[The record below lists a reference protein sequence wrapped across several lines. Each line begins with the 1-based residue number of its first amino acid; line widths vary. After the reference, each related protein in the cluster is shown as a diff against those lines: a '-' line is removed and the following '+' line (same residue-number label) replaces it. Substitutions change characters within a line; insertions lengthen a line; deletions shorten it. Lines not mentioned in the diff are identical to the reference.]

1 MTERRKFISA
11 LMLTTLI
18 VPVLATS
25 AAAGDYV
32 VGWEAPFLVEDYDS
46 YSSYESHCAMNER
59 GDIVVAWKQSNGSGT
74 NLYSRFYFVGEGWS
88 EAEVVEDTSAYVK
101 WRDVAIDNA
110 GNAIVVWTQ
119 FNETTT
125 FEDMWSNRYVRGVG
139 WTGPEPIEDDGTVA
153 SLHID
158 VLMVD
163 GGYAVVVWTSYVPP
177 KRVMISEYE
186 VGVGWSE
193 PSVLDDGGT
202 AEAYSPS
209 LDADGEGNI
218 IVVWCQSESVEHSI
232 WSKRYEQTSGWGDA
246 EMVADHAYFASPV
259 IAVGDGGNAMCVWR
273 HYNDT
278 SGFNE
283 VRSCAYEAG
292 VGWDAPVLLTIV
304 VYADDLAPVVDVDR
318 DGNALAAWWKD
329 SISFDEGVYSRAYDV
344 GDGWGEVMVV
354 AYSDLGAV
362 SYPEVEVAMTDEGEA
377 LLIFLHDDGVFQ
389 DVRGTVYNPT
399 GGWGPSEQL
408 NMDGL
413 GDAGEITLTVDGN
426 GNGFALWTQ
435 VDSAKSNVWA
445 ARYFA
450 PDETPPSV
458 VIESPEGGSTVD
470 SSTIS
475 VTGLTEPGVYLT
487 VNGLVAAVEDD
498 GSFTCNL
505 ALTAGENTITATAT
519 DPAGNSAT
527 TSITVTYEAEDG
539 SLADDVADAI
549 ALLNETLARLNET
562 ITELNEAKADLNET
576 TDDLTE
582 VLEDIDDANGRIDG
596 LSSQVTAL
604 AALLAIVAVLAAIMS
619 FLYLGLRKKVGS
631 VESGP
636 EDGEAPP
643 PE

>member
-1 MTERRKFISA
+1 
-11 LMLTTLI
+11 MLTTFI

-25 AAAGDYV
+25 AAAGDYA
-32 VGWEAPFLVEDYDS
+32 VGWEAPFLIENYDS
-46 YSSYESHCAMNER
+46 HSAYESRCAMNER
-59 GDIVVAWKQSNGSGT
+59 GDIVVAWKQSNGSGA
-74 NLYSRFYFVGEGWS
+74 NLYSRLYFVGEGWS
-88 EAEVVEDTSAYVK
+88 GAEVVEDTSTGVQ
-101 WRDVAIDNA
+101 WRDVAIDNV
-110 GNAIVVWTQ
+110 GNAFVVWTQ

-125 FEDMWSNRYVRGVG
+125 FEDMWSNHYVRDVG

-153 SLHID
+153 GNPVD

-163 GGYAVVVWTSYVPP
+163 GGYAAVVWTSYVTP
-177 KRVMISEYE
+177 KKVMISEYE

-202 AEAYSPS
+202 TEAYSPS

-218 IVVWCQSESVEHSI
+218 IVVWCQSESPENSI
-232 WSKRYEQTSGWGDA
+232 WSKRYEPSSGWGDA
-246 EMVADHAYFASPV
+246 EKVADHAYFASPV

-278 SGFNE
+278 SGFDE

-304 VYADDLAPVVDVDR
+304 AYADDLVPVVDVDR

-344 GDGWGEVMVV
+344 GVGWGDPVVV
-354 AYSDLGAV
+354 AYSSPGVV
-362 SYPEVEVAMTDEGEA
+362 SYPEVEIAMTDEGEA
-377 LLIFLHDDGVFQ
+377 LLIFLYDDGTFQ

-399 GGWGPSEQL
+399 GGWAPSVQL
-408 NMDGL
+408 NKDGL
-413 GDAGEITLTVDGN
+413 GDVGGITLAIDGN
-426 GNGFALWTQ
+426 GNGFALWAQ
-435 VDSAKSNVWA
+435 VDSARSDVWA
-445 ARYFA
+445 ARYVA

-458 VIESPEGGSTVD
+458 VIESPEDGSTVD

-505 ALTAGENTITATAT
+505 ALTAGENTVTATAT

-527 TSITVTYEAEDG
+527 TSITVTYEADDG
-539 SLADDVADAI
+539 SLADDVADAL

-562 ITELNEAKADLNET
+562 IIELNEAKADLNET

-596 LSSQVTAL
+596 LSSQVMAL
-604 AALLAIVAVLAAIMS
+604 AALLVIVAVLAVIMS

>member
-1 MTERRKFISA
+1 MTERRKIISA
-11 LMLTTLI
+11 LILTTLI
-18 VPVLATS
+18 VPVLATF
-25 AAAGDYV
+25 AAAGDYT
-32 VGWEAPFLVEDYDS
+32 VGWEAAFLVEDCDS
-46 YSSYESHCAMNER
+46 YSTYESHCAINEK

-74 NLYSRFYFVGEGWS
+74 NLYSRLYLVGEGWS
-88 EAEVVEDTSAYVK
+88 VAEVVEDTSTYVK

-110 GNAIVVWTQ
+110 GNALVVWTQ
-119 FNETTT
+119 FNGTTT

-153 SLHID
+153 SNHIN

-163 GGYAVVVWTSYVPP
+163 GGYAAVVWTSYVPP

-186 VGVGWSE
+186 VGIGWSE

-202 AEAYSPS
+202 TEAYSPS
-209 LDADGEGNI
+209 IDADGEGNVI
-218 IVVWCQSESVEHSI
+218 AVWCQSESPECSI
-232 WSKRYEQTSGWGDA
+232 WSKRYEPSSGWGDA
-246 EMVADHAYFASPV
+246 EKVADHAYFASPV

-292 VGWDAPVLLTIV
+292 VGWDVPVLLTIV
-304 VYADDLAPVVDVDR
+304 AYAVDMAPVVDVDR

-344 GDGWGEVMVV
+344 GDGWGDLVVV
-354 AYSDLGAV
+354 AYSGPGSV

-377 LLIFLHDDGVFQ
+377 LLIFLYDDGIFQ
-389 DVRGTVYNPT
+389 DVRGTVYGPT
-399 GGWGPSEQL
+399 GGWAPSEQL
-408 NMDGL
+408 NKDGL
-413 GDAGEITLTVDGN
+413 GDVGGIALAIDGN

-435 VDSAKSNVWA
+435 VDSARSDVWA
-445 ARYFA
+445 ARYLA

-458 VIESPEGGSTVD
+458 MIESPEDGSTVD

-498 GSFTCNL
+498 GSFACNI
-505 ALTAGENTITATAT
+505 AIAEGENTVTATAT
-519 DPAGNSAT
+519 DPAGNSASV
-527 TSITVTYEAEDG
+527 SITITYEVAENTLEGDLDEMKDELNNTRDD
-539 SLADDVADAI
+539 LADA
-549 ALLNETLARLNET
+549 
-562 ITELNEAKADLNET
+562 
-576 TDDLTE
+576 
-582 VLEDIDDANGRIDG
+582 LEDLEDADSRIDS
-596 LSSQVTAL
+596 LSAQMMAL
-604 AALLAIVAVLAAIMS
+604 MIVAGLLVVLSAAMIVMS
-619 FLYLGLRKKVGS
+619 LVLRKKMGGTGGS
-631 VESGP
+631 P
-636 EDGEAPP
+636 EGQETPPP